1 MTRSKL
7 TDEAVSALPLH
18 DGRVELLEEIMA
30 SPVVDRSIRTDP
42 DRPRHTQRWVASIAA
57 AAAIIA
63 VAAIPL
69 WLTRVDDPAAEQ
81 EAPFASIVEGMGERA
96 LLTTAGW
103 TVEHVSESEYGGE
116 ISYVNGDKSLQVVW
130 YPADQYQSYVT
141 DRQHINHPEVDPGEA
156 VDVLGA
162 ASRMWAY
169 TSHDH
174 TVILPPGDTFF
185 LEVRA
190 DGMDKQAFVA
200 ILGDLQ
206 HVDRAGLE
214 AALPSRF
221 VTKAERSAAIAEI
234 LDEIGEL
241 PPGLKASDVTSTEP
255 DRYHLGADVSGAV
268 ACGWIAEFGRAK
280 DAGNESRMTAAMD
293 ALQGSKQWPIL
304 LEMDERGDYPDVVW
318 DYADAVAAGSVPE
331 GYRQG
336 LGC

>member
-1 MTRSKL
+1 MTTPKL
-7 TDEAVSALPLH
+7 TDEAVSALPIH

-30 SPVVDRSIRTDP
+30 SPVIDRTVRTDP
-42 DRPRHTQRWVASIAA
+42 DRPRHTQRWVGSIAA

-69 WLTRVDDPAAEQ
+69 WLTQGDDPAAEQ
-81 EAPFASIVEGMGERA
+81 EAPFSSVVEGIGERA

-103 TVEHVSESEYGGE
+103 TVENVNESEYGGE
-116 ISYVNGDKSLQVVW
+116 ISYANGDKSLQIVW
-130 YPADQYQSYVT
+130 YPADQYQSYVS
-141 DRQHINHPEVDPGEA
+141 DRERINHPEVDPGEA

-162 ASRMWAY
+162 SSRLWAY
-169 TSHDH
+169 SSQDH
-174 TVILPPGDTFF
+174 TVILPPGDKFF

-190 DGMDKQAFVA
+190 DGMDKPAFIA
-200 ILGDLQ
+200 ILGDLR

-214 AALPSRF
+214 AALPERF
-221 VTKAERSAAIAEI
+221 VTKEERSAAIAEI
-234 LDEIGEL
+234 LDAIGTL
-241 PPGLKASDVTSTEP
+241 PPGLKAAEVTSTEP

-280 DAGNESRMTAAMD
+280 DAGSESRMTAATD
-293 ALQGSKQWPIL
+293 ALQASKHWPIL
-304 LEMDERGDYPDVVW
+304 LEMDERGDYSEVVW
-318 DYADAVAAGSVPE
+318 DYADEVAAGSVPE